1 MDFIQKIEF
10 VVGVFIFIILI
21 PFFRNLFSNFDI
33 KTKIFLWGILII
45 GIIGAGIIVFAPAVK
60 EKVINVRMV
69 K

>member
-45 GIIGAGIIVFAPAVK
+45 GIIGAGIIVFAPAVN
-60 EKVINVRMV
+60 ENSNNPL
-69 K
+69 